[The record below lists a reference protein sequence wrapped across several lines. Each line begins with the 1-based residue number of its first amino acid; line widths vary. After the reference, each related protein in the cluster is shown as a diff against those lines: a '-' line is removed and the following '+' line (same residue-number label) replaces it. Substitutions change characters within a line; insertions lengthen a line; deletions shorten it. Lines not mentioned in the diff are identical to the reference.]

1 LAIGMPGELGIAGFD
16 ATMEFCAGE
25 RQPAFRADAAAF
37 TAEYFAGSKAELL
50 IRRYDDQYS
59 ASSFCK
65 PPTRGFS
72 VCCRPLRING
82 FRSNASRSDHGAAE
96 PGQAGSTYGKTPIRI
111 L

>member
-50 IRRYDDQYS
+50 IRRYDDQY
-59 ASSFCK
+59 ACVA
-65 PPTRGFS
+65 RS
-72 VCCRPLRING
+72 VP
-82 FRSNASRSDHGAAE
+82 NATGR
-96 PGQAGSTYGKTPIRI
+96 
-111 L
+111 